1 MHPDPR
7 VLLADVEQAGEAI
20 ECFTEG
26 MDQAAYAG
34 DFRTKAAVERKFE
47 IIGEALN
54 ILSTSNPELADKV
67 YILHL
72 KGLRVLQGGGSHS
85 MEQTESSDPQVAH
98 VAEHFPVRLADAL
111 RDLGEVKDEARDEG
125 FPTPADAACENANR
139 LLKEMCPLSQRRFEV
154 YAMPDGEI
162 AIDAS
167 DGQGSSVLLLCDS
180 DGGVLCLVNMGGK
193 HRQARYSS
201 AETLPDDFVR
211 EALAEL
217 EQQGD

>member
-1 MHPDPR
+1 M
-7 VLLADVEQAGEAI
+7 V
-20 ECFTEG
+20 
-26 MDQAAYAG
+26 
-34 DFRTKAAVERKFE
+34 RTQPS
-47 IIGEALN
+47 G
-54 ILSTSNPELADKV
+54 PE
-67 YILHL
+67 
-72 KGLRVLQGGGSHS
+72 
-85 MEQTESSDPQVAH
+85 VAH
-98 VAEHFPVRLADAL
+98 GAEHFPVRLADAL

-154 YAMPDGEI
+154 YPMPDGEI

-180 DGGVLCLVNMGGK
+180 DGGALFLVNMGGE
-193 HRQARYSS
+193 HRRARYSS
-201 AETLPDDFVR
+201 AEALPDGFIR

>member
-20 ECFTEG
+20 ERFTEG
-26 MDQAAYAG
+26 MDQAAYG
-34 DFRTKAAVERKFE
+34 NDFRTQAAVERKFE

-54 ILSTSNPELADKV
+54 ILSKSNPELADKV

-98 VAEHFPVRLADAL
+98 GAEHFPVRLAYAL
-111 RDLGEVKDEARDEG
+111 RDLGEVKDEASEEG
-125 FPTPADAACENANR
+125 FPAPTDVACKNANR
-139 LLKEMCPLSQRRFEV
+139 LLKEMYRLSLRRFEV
-154 YAMPDGEI
+154 YPMPDGEV

-180 DGGVLCLVNMGGK
+180 DGGALCLVNMRGK
-193 HRQARYSS
+193 HRRARYLS
-201 AETLPDDFVR
+201 AHALPDGFVR

-217 EQQGD
+217 ELQDH